1 MIVETLPEPPRL
13 ISVAALCR
21 FFSAGASL
29 AARSLKYVRL
39 AETIMEEQLGPERI
53 ATVFRLSA
61 CKSARADCA
70 FVLLSGSI
78 SKYRAAP
85 GGCSAQP
92 ESALCRSLVGNDFD
106 LVSNAA
112 TRLVREHWRE
122 IVHLAA
128 GAAAAA

>member
-21 FFSAGASL
+21 FFSAGGSL

-85 GGCSAQP
+85 GGWSAQP
-92 ESALCRSLVGNDFD
+92 ESSLCRSLVGNDFD
-106 LVSNAA
+106 LVSKEAA
-112 TRLVREHWRE
+112 TFIAKHWLRIE
-122 IVHLAA
+122 ALAGSA
-128 GAAAAA
+128 EAA